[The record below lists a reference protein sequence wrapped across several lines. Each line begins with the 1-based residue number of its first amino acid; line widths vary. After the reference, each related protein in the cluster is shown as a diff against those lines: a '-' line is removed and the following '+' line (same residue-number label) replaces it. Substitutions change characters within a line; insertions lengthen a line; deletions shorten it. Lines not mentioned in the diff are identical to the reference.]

1 MEKIYNSIKKISRL
15 VVIIGLLVLAGF
27 TLIFGALDLSE
38 RFFGFVADGLTS
50 LLSVCLYALP
60 AVLLLMKKD
69 EEAKFFMFVLLSIQ
83 IVGMVSNYI
92 TRGWNIRS
100 GAEAM
105 TIIYALV
112 YFLQGLLLLT
122 CVVFFVLFKAFKI
135 NLNKILNL
143 LVTIALGFFAV
154 LFLVSL
160 IAYIV
165 WKSDWTSFFG
175 LFTDLLILPFVIFC
189 ALISYQDVEVKE
201 EVKEDKKEEPKTS
214 DEVPEEP
221 QNEEQTSNEVQTS
234 EDEQTPEEKT
244 EE

>member
-122 CVVFFVLFKAFKI
+122 CLVFFVLFKAFKI

-189 ALISYQDVEVKE
+189 ALISYQDAKEKDKSSEDKSSEDKPAEEEQAQENKDDASEVKE
-201 EVKEDKKEEPKTS
+201 EEI
-214 DEVPEEP
+214 
-221 QNEEQTSNEVQTS
+221 
-234 EDEQTPEEKT
+234 
-244 EE
+244 